1 MRAIVRADEL
11 EVIIGPMRRRHV
23 RQIMRIEKQV
33 YPRPWTPSAFSSELS
48 APGSARRYFV
58 ARQGTRVLG
67 YGGIMY
73 VEDARD
79 GASAA
84 HITNIAVDPG
94 AQRAKV
100 GSRLMLTLCR
110 VARNHGCKHL
120 SLEVRHTN
128 LAAQALY
135 HRFGFLQEGV
145 RKRYYENTDDA
156 FVLWARNIDQ
166 PAFTE
171 RLGDLELEIAGVTI
185 FDGVAD
191 ADG

>member
-1 MRAIVRADEL
+1 MRVGLHIDEL
-11 EVIIGPMRRRHV
+11 DVVIGPMRRRHV

-33 YPRPWTPSAFSSELS
+33 YPRPWTPSAFTSELA
-48 APGSARRYFV
+48 APYSARRYFV

-84 HITNIAVDPG
+84 HITNIAVDP
-94 AQRAKV
+94 ALHRAKV
-100 GSRLMLTLCR
+100 GSRVMLTLCR

-135 HRFGFLQEGV
+135 HRFGFMQEGV

-166 PAFTE
+166 PAYVE
-171 RLGDLELEIAGVTI
+171 RLRELERDIDGVTV
-185 FDGVAD
+185 FDGVND
-191 ADG
+191 ANV